1 MKDYCKAQPSRICLY
16 VLFTVAMLLLRC
28 VGENAEPFS
37 LALTFAMCAAA
48 FSPAVSCG
56 AYFLTSAFF
65 VQGAELIVCLG
76 QAVLLGVAFT
86 LERTVEKLHKKYAW
100 LISAIA
106 FVAALGLFVAFSPF
120 QAYALPLRFQINVS
134 ALWQKTLIA
143 AGIVLLASVFS
154 IALKALLGKLLK
166 CRLRGDEMVFC
177 VVFFVLLGVG
187 FCKLLGVNAY
197 MGMAL
202 FVLLIFAYVTKDA
215 TALVAAFVLSM
226 PPTLVFSSMFARFFV
241 YGIVITLLAKSGK
254 LTMVLG
260 CLGVFFAYT
269 YVDGVLYYG
278 TWELVQTVL
287 VALLPSLAFILLPA
301 PILRELENKLV
312 FYREKHLSRVAINRN
327 RAAVGEQLFEIAGV
341 FREIQATFSAL
352 GTTEAE
358 ENAKEYIRGRIL
370 GETCKAC
377 ANYAA
382 CKKKGAFADFAVLVD
397 VGCQKG
403 KVNLMDVPNRLADAC
418 INPSGVLYALNRQ
431 IGEYRKYMTEMENAA
446 NGRALLAGQAQG
458 VSEILKNIAVEQSE
472 PLKIYTEKEH
482 ALTAALLRVG
492 IVCSEVLI
500 YGEDD
505 NLTLSLIT
513 FGKTD
518 VKRIAAVAETQFGTP
533 MMIAQR
539 ITLSNDKF
547 CCILRRKPYFD
558 AAFGVASVK
567 KAGESASGDTHS
579 VLKIDEKTFMVALS
593 DGMGSGE
600 YANRVSECTI
610 SLLESFYRAKMP
622 SPLVLS
628 SVNTLLSFSKEE
640 TFACVDIGIV
650 DLMSGRVDIVKIGS
664 PVGFIL
670 SGNTIKVLD
679 SGSLPLGILDSLH
692 PQTCSYLLQEN
703 DVLLFLS
710 DGITGAFG
718 STADLYDVL
727 KGVPISNPQQL
738 ADMLLQSALQL
749 YGGEAKDD
757 MTALAV
763 RIFKSVN

>member
-1 MKDYCKAQPSRICLY
+1 MGNYSRLQPTRIALY
-16 VLFTVAMLLLRC
+16 LLFTLAMFLLNF
-28 VGENAEPFS
+28 VGANAEPLS
-37 LALTFAMCAAA
+37 LALLFAMCASK
-48 FSPAVSCG
+48 FSPVLTAG
-56 AYFLTSAFF
+56 AYFFTSLFF
-65 VQGAELIVCLG
+65 AREIQTVIVLG
-76 QAVLLGVAFT
+76 QALLLCCAF
-86 LERTVEKLHKKYAW
+86 LIERRVEKLHKKHAW
-100 LISAIA
+100 LISAFA
-106 FVAALGLFVAFSPF
+106 LVAALSLFVALSPF
-120 QAYALPLRFQINVS
+120 QAYPVPFATWVSVS
-134 ALWQKTLIA
+134 AVWQKTLIA
-143 AGIVLLASVFS
+143 ACIVLLASVFS
-154 IALKALLGKLLK
+154 VALKALLYKMLK
-166 CRLRGDEMVFC
+166 CRLRGDEMIFC

-187 FCKLLGVNAY
+187 FCKFFGVNAY

-202 FVLLIFAYVTKDA
+202 FVLLTFSYVTKDA
-215 TALVAAFVLSM
+215 TTLVAAFILGM
-226 PPTLVFSSMFARFFV
+226 PPALVFQSVFERFFV
-241 YGIVITLLAKSGK
+241 YGVVIFLLAKSGK
-254 LTMVLG
+254 LTMSLG
-260 CLGVFFAYT
+260 CLGVFFAYA
-269 YVDGVLYYG
+269 YLDGAYYYG
-278 TWELVQTVL
+278 AWELVQTVL
-287 VALLPSLAFILLPA
+287 VAVLPTLIFILLPA
-301 PILRELENKLV
+301 PLLRQMENKLV
-312 FYREKHLSRVAINRN
+312 FYREKQLSRIAINRN

-358 ENAKEYIRGRIL
+358 ENAKEYMRGKVL
-370 GETCKAC
+370 HETCKSC
-377 ANYAA
+377 ASYAV
-382 CKKKGAFADFAVLVD
+382 CKKKGVFADFSLLVD

-472 PLKIYTEKEH
+472 PLKIYTDKER
-482 ALTAALLRVG
+482 ALTTALLRVG

-500 YGEDD
+500 YGDED

-518 VKRIAAVAETQFGTP
+518 VKRIAAVAEAQFGLP
-533 MMIAQR
+533 MMIAKR

-547 CCILRRKPYFD
+547 CCILRKKPCFD
-558 AAFGVASVK
+558 AAFSVAAMK
-567 KAGESASGDTHS
+567 KAGENASGDTHA

-600 YANRVSECTI
+600 YAKRVSECTI

-628 SVNTLLSFSKEE
+628 AINTLLSFSKEE
-640 TFACVDIGIV
+640 TFACVDIAIV
-650 DLMSGRVDIVKIGS
+650 NLMDGRVDIVKIGS

-679 SGSLPLGILDSLH
+679 SGTLPLGILDSLH
-692 PQTCSYLLQEN
+692 PETCTYMLQEN

-710 DGITGAFG
+710 DGVTGAFG

-738 ADMLLQSALQL
+738 ADTLLQSALER

-763 RIFKSVN
+763 RIFKSVQ

>member
-1 MKDYCKAQPSRICLY
+1 MKDYCRAQPSRILLY
-16 VLFTVAMLLLRC
+16 VVFAVAMILLRG
-28 VGENAEPFS
+28 VGGNAEPLS
-37 LALTFAMCAAA
+37 LAVFFAMCSCS
-48 FSPAVSCG
+48 FSPTVTGG

-65 VQGAELIVCLG
+65 ATDIELLVCLG
-76 QAVLLGVAFT
+76 QAVLLSCAFYIESKVT
-86 LERTVEKLHKKYAW
+86 KVHKKHAW
-100 LISAIA
+100 LISALA
-106 FVAALGLFVAFSPF
+106 LAASLSLFVAFTPF
-120 QAYALPLRFQINVS
+120 QAYVLPFATQISVS
-134 ALWQKTLIA
+134 ALWQKTFISACIL
-143 AGIVLLASVFS
+143 LLAAVFS
-154 IALKALLGKLLK
+154 VALKAILYKMLK
-166 CRLRGDEMVFC
+166 CRLRGDEIIFC
-177 VVFFVLLGVG
+177 VVFLVLLGVG
-187 FCKLLGVNAY
+187 ICKLFGVNAY
-197 MGMAL
+197 MGIAL
-202 FVLLIFAYVTKDA
+202 FVLLMFAHVTKDA

-226 PPTLVFSSMFARFFV
+226 PPALVFESMFARFFV
-241 YGIVITLLAKSGK
+241 YGTVITLLAKSGK
-254 LTMVLG
+254 LSMALG
-260 CLGVFFAYT
+260 CLGVFFLYAYL
-269 YVDGVLYYG
+269 DGALYYG
-278 TWELVQTVL
+278 AWELVQTML
-287 VALLPSLAFILLPA
+287 VAVLPTLTFILLPM
-301 PILRELENKLV
+301 PLLREMEKRLV
-312 FYREKHLSRVAINRN
+312 FYREKQLSRIAINRN
-327 RAAVGEQLFEIAGV
+327 RAAVGEQLFEIAAV
-341 FREIQATFSAL
+341 FKEIQTTFSAL

-358 ENAKEYIRGRIL
+358 QSAKAYMRGRVL
-370 GETCKAC
+370 SETCKGC
-377 ANYAA
+377 AAYAV
-382 CKKKGAFADFAVLVD
+382 CKKKGVFADFSLLID

-482 ALTAALLRVG
+482 TLTTALLRVG
-492 IVCSEVLI
+492 IICSEVLI
-500 YGEDD
+500 YGDD
-505 NLTLSLIT
+505 EHLTLSLVT

-518 VKRIAAVAETQFGTP
+518 VKKIAAVAETQFGTP

-539 ITLSNDKF
+539 IALSNDKF

-567 KAGESASGDTHS
+567 KAGENASGDTHS

-600 YANRVSECTI
+600 YAKRVSECTI

-628 SVNTLLSFSKEE
+628 AVNTLLSFSKEE
-640 TFACVDIGIV
+640 TFACVDIAIV
-650 DLMSGRVDIVKIGS
+650 DLMDGRVDIVKIGS

-679 SGSLPLGILDSLH
+679 SGTLPLGILDSLH
-692 PQTCSYLLQEN
+692 PETCSYTLQEN

-738 ADMLLQSALQL
+738 ADMLLKSALER

-763 RIFKSVN
+763 RLFKGKN